1 MRRRRPAA
9 NAFAPEELAR
19 AAWLYHAE
27 DLTQA
32 RIARVLGTSRVRVIA
47 MLAAARASG
56 IVRIRIDARTAQQA
70 ALERALVT
78 RFALR
83 EAVVAPA
90 AADEANTAV
99 VVGQAA
105 GTWLADQLRDGLA
118 IGIGWGA
125 TLDAAV
131 QAIDAA
137 PRSRMTVVSLL
148 GGVAHSRTVMPMTVA
163 RRLADLCSADCYQL
177 TAPLVVANPKVA
189 QALMAEP
196 GLRTLRERARRAD
209 LAIASVGDISA
220 DATLVR
226 ERIVAR
232 GDLAALKRAGAVGD
246 LLCRFLDAQG
256 RVVDHP
262 LNRRMLAVPLDDL
275 RRVPRIAIASGG
287 RRKVAAL
294 RAALAAVPVSV
305 LITDEDA
312 ARGLLAAD

>member
-1 MRRRRPAA
+1 MRRRFAA
-9 NAFAPEELAR
+9 RAFAPEELAR

-32 RIARVLGTSRVRVIA
+32 RIARALGTSRIRVIA
-47 MLAAARASG
+47 MLAAARECG
-56 IVRIRIDARTAQQA
+56 IVRVRIDAKTERQA
-70 ALERALVT
+70 ALERALVS
-78 RFALR
+78 RFALS

-131 QAIDAA
+131 RTMDAA
-137 PRSRMTVVSLL
+137 PRARIAVVSLL

-163 RRLADLCSADCYQL
+163 RRLSDLCSADCYQL
-177 TAPLVVANPKVA
+177 TAPLVVATPKVA
-189 QALMAEP
+189 RDLMAEP
-196 GLRTLRERARRAD
+196 GLRALRERARQAD
-209 LAIASVGDISA
+209 LVIASVGGVGV

-226 ERIVAR
+226 ERIVSRA
-232 GDLAALKRAGAVGD
+232 DLPGLKRAGAVGD

-256 RVVDHP
+256 RAVDHP
-262 LNRRMLAVPLDDL
+262 LNRRMVAVSLADV

-305 LITDEDA
+305 LVTDEAA
-312 ARGLLAAD
+312 ARGLLDGR